1 MATKKSNKTAII
13 VVIAII
19 VALLVVGGGAYY
31 FIWGNKTQVTT
42 NNGTASVESNT
53 NKKQLNVEQILA
65 NVKAKY
71 PTVTEV
77 KIYSEQNDPNNQLGK
92 PGYYIAGGAFADSRA
107 GGISDSNWGAEA
119 GGSIEIYQ
127 TEADA
132 AKRTEYLK
140 QFQGNAL
147 LDPGAYKQ
155 IGVVIVRASS
165 KLTASQQA
173 EIVDYLASQ
182 VQ

>member
-1 MATKKSNKTAII
+1 MATKKSNKT
-13 VVIAII
+13 VVITVI
-19 VALLVVGGGAYY
+19 VAILVLLIIGGGVYY
-31 FIWGNKTQVTT
+31 FVWGNKTQVTT
-42 NNGTASVESNT
+42 SNGTASVQSNT

-65 NVKAKY
+65 NVKSKF
-71 PTVTEV
+71 PSVTEIKV
-77 KIYSEQNDPNNQLGK
+77 YSEQNDPNNQLGK
-92 PGYYIAGGAFADSRA
+92 PGYYIAGGAFVDSRT
-107 GGISDSNWGAEA
+107 GDTLSGNWGAEA

-132 AKRTEYLK
+132 AKRVEYLK

-147 LDPGAYKQ
+147 LDPGAFKQ
-155 IGVVIVRASS
+155 VGVVVVRASS

-173 EIVDYLASQ
+173 EIIDYLASQ